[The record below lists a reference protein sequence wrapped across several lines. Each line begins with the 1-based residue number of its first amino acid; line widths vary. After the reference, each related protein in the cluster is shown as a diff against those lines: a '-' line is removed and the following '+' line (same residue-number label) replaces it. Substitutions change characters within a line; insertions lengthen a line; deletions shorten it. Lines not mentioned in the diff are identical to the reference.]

1 MAKHLEFG
9 KQGEWEAQ
17 EFLRTQGYQIL
28 QINWRDK
35 RWEIDIIAK
44 EGEIRAFEDVK
55 SGSSTAYGEP
65 FQFVDLKKQKNL
77 ITASGVFLHRINHQ
91 GDIRFDIVSIYSR
104 DGKKDISLV
113 KDAFWG
119 SYS

>member
-9 KQGEWEAQ
+9 QQGEREAQ

-28 QINWRDK
+28 QLNWRYK
-35 RWEIDIIAK
+35 WWEVDIIAK
-44 EGEIRAFEDVK
+44 EGDILAFIEVK
-55 SGSSTAYGEP
+55 SRSSTQFGEP

-77 ITASGVFLHRINHQ
+77 IKAAGVFLKRINHR
-91 GDIRFDIVSIYSR
+91 GDIRFDIVSIYSHN
-104 DGKKDISLV
+104 GKKDISLV